1 MERERER
8 GIIPQVKR
16 NAVGEFE
23 LAANR
28 VHSLFAS
35 KGLGM
40 LFKQCSGNDKMAAN
54 FVRLSN
60 EVHCIEI
67 LQIVRYI
74 YRRSYRFLI
83 LLLRNSVNIM
93 ENNLYVYLIIQY
105 FVPCILNFKKKKRL
119 TKTQLHDRCWILIG
133 LFINGN

>member
-1 MERERER
+1 MEREENH
-8 GIIPQVKR
+8 PLDQEEC
-16 NAVGEFE
+16 AVGEFE

-40 LFKQCSGNDKMAAN
+40 LFKLCSRNDKMAIAN

-67 LQIVRYI
+67 LRQIVDIYI
-74 YRRSYRFLI
+74 Y
-83 LLLRNSVNIM
+83 
-93 ENNLYVYLIIQY
+93 
-105 FVPCILNFKKKKRL
+105 
-119 TKTQLHDRCWILIG
+119 
-133 LFINGN
+133 